1 MERFEISA
9 LDVGGG
15 QLALARQPGSTGKL
29 AEDVRALADW
39 GAERVLSLTET
50 EEQQGL
56 GAAALP
62 QQLEAQGI
70 AWMHFPIRDF
80 DVPEAHEAEAWG
92 ALQQEILNA
101 LGSGGRVLVHCR
113 GGCGRSGMIV
123 LRLMLACGEALE
135 DALKRLRVVRRCAVE
150 TDAQMRWATEG
161 ALQQA

>member
-15 QLALARQPGSTGKL
+15 QLALARLPGSTGEL

-50 EEQQGL
+50 QEQQGL
-56 GAAALP
+56 GATALP

-70 AWMHFPIRDF
+70 DWMHFPIRDF
-80 DVPEAHEAEAWG
+80 DVPAPQEAEAWG
-92 ALQQEILNA
+92 ALQQEILRA
-101 LGSGGRVLVHCR
+101 LGGGGRVLVHCR

-123 LRLMLACGEALE
+123 LRLMLACGEAPN
-135 DALKRLRVVRRCAVE
+135 DALKRLRAVRPCAVE